1 MTTSGGMIVPRIMLV
16 LALGCVITQS
26 ASAQSPQKFAGE
38 WRSDKSGHHG
48 PMRAKLTPTAT
59 GYDMRVVGRFA
70 VVFPFAY
77 RTHLDVVGTTPDG
90 PILTAEKKLGPFGTF
105 RTSGVLT
112 PNGLIA
118 DYSAMRDTGKFTL
131 MRRR

>member
-1 MTTSGGMIVPRIMLV
+1 MIRFSVVLSSALV
-16 LALGCVITQS
+16 FIANS
-26 ASAQSPQKFAGE
+26 SAQPPQKLVGE

-48 PMRAKLTPTAT
+48 PMRAKLKPTAT

-77 RTHLDVVGTTPDG
+77 RTHLEVAGTTPDG

-118 DYSAMRDTGKFTL
+118 DYSAMKDTGKFTL
-131 MRRR
+131 TRRR

>member
-1 MTTSGGMIVPRIMLV
+1 MIRFSVV
-16 LALGCVITQS
+16 LSSALLFIANS
-26 ASAQSPQKFAGE
+26 SAQPPQKLVGE

-77 RTHLDVVGTTPDG
+77 RTHFEVAGTTPDG

-118 DYSAMRDTGKFTL
+118 DYSAMKDTGKFTL
-131 MRRR
+131 TRRR

>member
-1 MTTSGGMIVPRIMLV
+1 MIRFSVV
-16 LALGCVITQS
+16 LSSALLFIANS
-26 ASAQSPQKFAGE
+26 SAQPPQKLVGE

-77 RTHLDVVGTTPDG
+77 RTHFEVAGTTPDG

-112 PNGLIA
+112 PYGLIA
-118 DYSAMRDTGKFTL
+118 DYSAMKDTGKFTL
-131 MRRR
+131 TRRR

>member
-1 MTTSGGMIVPRIMLV
+1 MIRFSVV
-16 LALGCVITQS
+16 LSSALLFIANS
-26 ASAQSPQKFAGE
+26 SAQPPQKLVGE

-59 GYDMRVVGRFA
+59 GYDMRIVGRFA

-77 RTHLDVVGTTPDG
+77 RTHFEVAGTTPDG

-112 PNGLIA
+112 PYGLIA
-118 DYSAMRDTGKFTL
+118 DYSAMKDTGKFTL
-131 MRRR
+131 TGRR